1 MDVRIF
7 LQSTFLKNERAKHR
21 LGVKPSI
28 ASFLSLL
35 ALGGVLLLTLS
46 FSQAQADAQKMVI
59 FTAKWCATCREV
71 VPMAKQVASQYGLS
85 VLEVNVDDQNAPAQ
99 VRPFGLNVPNVD
111 PPQVYWVGNGQV
123 NLVLDGRN
131 YDYGKSDLMQSTLVQ
146 NLRRS
151 MGPGALGK

>member
-1 MDVRIF
+1 M
-7 LQSTFLKNERAKHR
+7 
-21 LGVKPSI
+21 
-28 ASFLSLL
+28 
-35 ALGGVLLLTLS
+35 TLS
-46 FSQAQADAQKMVI
+46 FSRAQADAQKMII

-131 YDYGKSDLMQSTLVQ
+131 Y
-146 NLRRS
+146 
-151 MGPGALGK
+151 